1 MNFPFLEIKL
11 NRGLKIGHININR
24 LYNKLDG
31 IRSLLDHFRF
41 DILAISETWLKSDV
55 LDSEINIEGY
65 SICRK
70 DRSNDEKLCGGG
82 TLIYIRNGLPFET
95 QENTGSTDSE
105 CLGIKINRTNC
116 KPLYVCRVYRLE
128 QHRVDLFIDSLKSNM
143 STFEIAD
150 RNDICLLGDFNID
163 YSKQRNQNRRLLEQ
177 FASQFGLTDYKG
189 VYTCH

>member
-1 MNFPFLEIKL
+1 M
-11 NRGLKIGHININR
+11 
-24 LYNKLDG
+24 LD
-31 IRSLLDHFRF
+31 RFRF

-95 QENTGSTDSE
+95 LENTGSTDSD
-105 CLGIKINRTNC
+105 CLWIKINISNC
-116 KPLYVCRVYRLE
+116 KPLFVCCVYRPE

-143 STFEIAD
+143 STFKIAD

-163 YSKQRNQNRRLLEQ
+163 YNKQRNQNHHLLEQ
-177 FASQFGLTDYKG
+177 FASQFGLSQIIKG
-189 VYTCH
+189 FTCVTENSRSLIDLLFGNNSHRIVQSGVL